1 MKRHKWYNE
10 IVAWA
15 NGAEIE
21 CMVHGSSWMP
31 CITLEWDNDLMYYRI
46 KPQPKEPK
54 HLYVYYDS
62 YVNRVAFTTEENS
75 TIKTYR
81 FLGKLKL
88 EVGDEPVHST

>member
-1 MKRHKWYNE
+1 MKQHKWHKE
-10 IVAWA
+10 IIAWA
-15 NGAEIE
+15 NGAEIQHNNLKGDWID
-21 CMVHGSSWMP
+21 VKTPAWSQG
-31 CITLEWDNDLMYYRI
+31 LEFRI
-46 KPQPKEPK
+46 KPQPKETQY
-54 HLYVYYDS
+54 LYVYFDT